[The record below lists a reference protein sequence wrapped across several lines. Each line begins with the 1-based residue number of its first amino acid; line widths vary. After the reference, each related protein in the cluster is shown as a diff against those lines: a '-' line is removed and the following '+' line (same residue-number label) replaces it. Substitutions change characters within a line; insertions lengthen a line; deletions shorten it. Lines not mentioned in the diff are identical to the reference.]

1 MNDAKHLKCVPAIH
15 TSIAPGPFSKAC
27 LSTWRLLWHLPA
39 TKNQWND
46 WGSNIFPDVNRSQN
60 GYLWPFENHSL
71 QTIPTTFPRRFT
83 VLKMFNVILPTFQSH
98 LTVWPLDPDDCKHC
112 RNSIRMKLAPWI
124 VKLLVSVANL
134 LKFLL
139 GPRKRYDQPPKGEI
153 KKNYDQW

>member
-1 MNDAKHLKCVPAIH
+1 MPSTLNVCQQFTHPSRL
-15 TSIAPGPFSKAC
+15 GPFPRPAFLREDCSGICQQQKTSETTEVRTFF
-27 LSTWRLLWHLPA
+27 LTWTVRKTDTFGHSRITLFKQFL
-39 TKNQWND
+39 Q
-46 WGSNIFPDVNRSQN
+46 RSL
-60 GYLWPFENHSL
+60 GG
-71 QTIPTTFPRRFT
+71 
-83 VLKMFNVILPTFQSH
+83 LKMFNVILPTFQSH

-153 KKNYDQW
+153 IKNYDQW

>member
-60 GYLWPFENHSL
+60 GYLWPFSSL
-71 QTIPTTFPRRFT
+71 SSNNSYNVPWE
-83 VLKMFNVILPTFQSH
+83 VYSLKMFNVIIPTFQSH
-98 LTVWPLDPDDCKHC
+98 LTVWPLEPDACKHC

-139 GPRKRYDQPPKGEI
+139 GPRKRYDQPTKGEI
-153 KKNYDQW
+153 TKNYDQW